1 MWRRKTRKS
10 TASAPIEEADPA
22 ALQRAEVYARSRAFL
37 SSLRLPAVDSIRDLA
52 PFVEDRTGRPI
63 KLIPVA
69 HDEMPEALDA
79 DAPCGMWLATDTS
92 DHIFYDADTSTAHA
106 DVIIGHEFA
115 HMLRGHR
122 DQGSPVGDLG
132 GLVPD
137 LDPAVIRVL
146 LGRTKKYAEP
156 DEHEAELLGSLLQE
170 HVASRLTIVGADDP
184 IARTLLR

>member
-1 MWRRKTRKS
+1 MKWYRRIRGK
-10 TASAPIEEADPA
+10 PADPDA
-22 ALQRAEVYARSRAFL
+22 HRQAELRSESREFL
-37 SSLRLPAVDSIRDLA
+37 RELHLPTVASVRDLV
-52 PFVEDRTGRPI
+52 PFVEARNGRPVM
-63 KLIPVA
+63 LIPVA

-79 DAPCGMWLATDTS
+79 EAPCGMWLATDTT
-92 DHIFYDADTSTAHA
+92 DHIFYDGDTSPAHA
-106 DVIIGHEFA
+106 DVIIGHELA

-146 LGRTKKYAEP
+146 LGRTKYSEP
-156 DEHEAELLGSLLQE
+156 DEHEAEMLGSLLQE
-170 HVASRLTIVGADDP
+170 HVTSRRNAEPDDP